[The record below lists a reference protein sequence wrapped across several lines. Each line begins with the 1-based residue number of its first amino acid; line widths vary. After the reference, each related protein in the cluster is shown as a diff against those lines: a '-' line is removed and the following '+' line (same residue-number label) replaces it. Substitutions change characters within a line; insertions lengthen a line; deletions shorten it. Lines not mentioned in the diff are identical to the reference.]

1 MTHTYLLLEASQRA
15 FVKRKNAFKCPP
27 LKYLHFHFCLRQH
40 GSPSTHQ
47 WWCSSWWAPK
57 ELEPIITEQLKVAQM
72 HNFTQLTSWNEEGN
86 IIIIKNFIT
95 FLMILKLIS
104 YCCQV
109 GAVSFNKRVHQI
121 NIGILT
127 IKIVGQSAFLG
138 LSVDIEV

>member
-1 MTHTYLLLEASQRA
+1 
-15 FVKRKNAFKCPP
+15 
-27 LKYLHFHFCLRQH
+27 
-40 GSPSTHQ
+40 
-47 WWCSSWWAPK
+47 
-57 ELEPIITEQLKVAQM
+57 M

-138 LSVDIEV
+138 LSVL